1 MATYNGTVESNLRQ
15 DEAWR
20 YLADLRSTKEWDPS
34 IVAARLVRG
43 EPGEVGS
50 RYELEVSFAGRTVT
64 LPYETVESERP
75 RRVVFE
81 AQTGSMSIRDEAT
94 VWELAAGSGVSWRAS
109 LRPQGIRRLLDPVL
123 QLAFGRLG
131 RRAEEGL
138 RERLAAA
145 APREEQIGS
154 AP

>member
-1 MATYNGTVESNLRQ
+1 MASYSGTVESNLRQ
-15 DEAWR
+15 EEAWS
-20 YLADLRSTKEWDPS
+20 YLADLRTTKEWDPS

-50 RYELEVSFAGRTVT
+50 RYELEVSFVGRTVT

-81 AQTGSMSIRDEAT
+81 AHTGSMSIRDEAT
-94 VWELAAGSGVSWRAS
+94 VWERAGGSGATWEAS
-109 LRPQGIRRLLDPVL
+109 LRPRGIRRVFEPVL
-123 QLAFGRLG
+123 EVAFARLG

-138 RERLAAA
+138 RERLAVS
-145 APREEQIGS
+145 APREERIGS
-154 AP
+154 KS

>member
-1 MATYNGTVESNLRQ
+1 MANYTGTLESTLRQ
-15 DEAWR
+15 DEAWC

-50 RYELEVSFAGRTVT
+50 RYELEVSFAGRRVI

-81 AQTGSMSIRDEAT
+81 AQTGSISIRDEAT
-94 VWELAAGSGVSWRAS
+94 VWERAAGSGVSWKAS
-109 LRPQGIRRLLDPVL
+109 LRPLGIRRLLDPVI

-145 APREEQIGS
+145 APRQARTGP
-154 AP
+154 AA

>member
-1 MATYNGTVESNLRQ
+1 MATYNGTAESNLRQ
-15 DEAWR
+15 DDAWC

-34 IVAARLVRG
+34 VVAARLVRG

-81 AQTGSMSIRDEAT
+81 AQTGSISVRDEAT
-94 VWELAAGSGVSWRAS
+94 VRELAPGSGVSWKAS
-109 LRPQGIRRLLDPVL
+109 LRLQGIRRLLDPVL

-145 APREEQIGS
+145 ASREERIGS

>member
-1 MATYNGTVESNLRQ
+1 M
-15 DEAWR
+15 
-20 YLADLRSTKEWDPS
+20 
-34 IVAARLVRG
+34 
-43 EPGEVGS
+43 
-50 RYELEVSFAGRTVT
+50 SFAGRTVT

-94 VWELAAGSGVSWRAS
+94 VSELAAGSGVSWKAS
-109 LRPQGIRRLLDPVL
+109 LRPLGIRRLLDPVL